1 MVKVLETF
9 QKLLEADSIS
19 SSGVSEQDA
28 LEIFKWLNANFGLTT
43 RINTAA
49 CIGEEPE
56 PAPAPDPEPE
66 VEETTPEPTGEEGE
80 NNRPFFG

>member
-66 VEETTPEPTGEEGE
+66 VEETTPEPNGEEGE

>member
-9 QKLLEADSIS
+9 QKLLEANSLS

-43 RINTAA
+43 RINAAA
-49 CIGEEPE
+49 CIGEEP
-56 PAPAPDPEPE
+56 ASDPEPE
-66 VEETTPEPTGEEGE
+66 AEEATPEPSGEEGE

>member
-9 QKLLEADSIS
+9 QKLLEADSLS
-19 SSGVSEQDA
+19 SSGVSEQDT

-43 RINTAA
+43 RINAAA
-49 CIGEEPE
+49 CIGEE

-66 VEETTPEPTGEEGE
+66 VEETTPEPNGEEGE

>member
-9 QKLLEADSIS
+9 QKLLDADSLS

-49 CIGEEPE
+49 CIGEEP
-56 PAPAPDPEPE
+56 APDPEPE
-66 VEETTPEPTGEEGE
+66 AEEEATPEPNGEEGE

>member
-9 QKLLEADSIS
+9 QKLLESESIS

-28 LEIFKWLNANFGLTT
+28 LAILRYLNDTFALQTKIMPET
-43 RINTAA
+43 
-49 CIGEEPE
+49 CIGEES
-56 PAPAPDPEPE
+56 APDSEPE
-66 VEETTPEPTGEEGE
+66 VEETTPEPNGEEGE

>member
-28 LEIFKWLNANFGLTT
+28 LEIFKWLNANFGLMT
-43 RINTAA
+43 RINDAA
-49 CIGEEPE
+49 CIGEEP
-56 PAPAPDPEPE
+56 APDPEPE
-66 VEETTPEPTGEEGE
+66 AEEEATPEPNGEEGE

>member
-1 MVKVLETF
+1 MVKVLQTF

-28 LEIFKWLNANFGLTT
+28 LEIFKWLNANFGLMT
-43 RINTAA
+43 RFTDAA
-49 CIGEEPE
+49 CIGEEP
-56 PAPAPDPEPE
+56 APDPEPE
-66 VEETTPEPTGEEGE
+66 AEEEPTPEPNGEERE

>member
-9 QKLLEADSIS
+9 QKLLDADSLS

-66 VEETTPEPTGEEGE
+66 VEETTPEPNGEEGE

>member
-9 QKLLEADSIS
+9 QKLLDADSLS

-28 LEIFKWLNANFGLTT
+28 LEIFKWLNANFGLMT
-43 RINTAA
+43 RINDAA
-49 CIGEEPE
+49 CFGEE
-56 PAPAPDPEPE
+56 PAPDPEPE
-66 VEETTPEPTGEEGE
+66 AEEEATPEPNGEEGE

>member
-9 QKLLEADSIS
+9 QKLLDADSLS

-28 LEIFKWLNANFGLTT
+28 LEIFKWLNANFGLMTT
-43 RINTAA
+43 INDAA
-49 CIGEEPE
+49 CIGEEP
-56 PAPAPDPEPE
+56 APDPEPE
-66 VEETTPEPTGEEGE
+66 AEEEATPEPNGEEGE